1 MSIKIAN
8 TVVISDTKDLDNL
21 NNAEFEDNGF
31 ITLPS
36 GNTAQRPVSPSGGML
51 RYNTDINDFEMY
63 SNDEWT
69 VFEEDTENLKDS
81 IKYDEA
87 SVNVN
92 FPAAFQITD
101 YDIEREYVLTSN
113 TGTVTRDED
122 VITFTANTTGTA
134 GFTINGR
141 EISIQS
147 IDTPIAPVGAIAPYT
162 GSLPADGSWVDYTE
176 GLSKYILG
184 ASDNISV
191 NTNSEKDY
199 TIIQNVGEGYNITS
213 SGLTNSLGVSNE
225 GDIYFKPNGLALY
238 VLADNLVQQYDLSIP
253 WDLDS
258 LSQTGTFFDLQSEI
272 TDNDGISFKPDGTK
286 MYVLGT
292 TTNVASRVFQYTL
305 STPWDVSTASYDS
318 VEFIADQGLGPGGMF
333 FKPDGLNLFVVSN
346 YDTSNRKVVDYS
358 LSTAWDLSTASTSGS
373 TSLLISSYVSTGLT
387 FSSDGKVLFLV
398 ESDDIV
404 QFTLSTA
411 WDLSTASFY
420 SDTDVS
426 SSSYLGVTIKSDD
439 TKLYAINSS
448 AEIQELVLSGGVTT
462 NTNGSHT
469 GSSYTYTSGSSSS
482 ITGTFVAG
490 AHSHTVTISSIDS
503 NLKRKS
509 YKLAKCVSASPLP
522 SNIYILSDSNLS
534 GLSSVD
540 VEETH
545 MLLNSSSES
554 SGIDGNNTIIITLT
568 TNSAGSHAHGGN
580 GTPVYSGSE
589 PYYRSDSSDGS
600 HFHTA
605 TDDDANDNTKK
616 RTFSLWSDVNET
628 VGVISGSIM
637 LWDSDTPPAG
647 WVICDGTN
655 GTPDMRDR
663 YLSISNTASHGVSTG
678 DNVVTFSGLT
688 TSGAGSHRHY
698 SGEGGTVGDPTQSG
712 RHINFIDTHSHTINT
727 FSARI
732 RPEYHALHFIKKL

>member
-8 TVVISDTKDLDNL
+8 TVVISDTKDLENL

-51 RYNTDINDFEMY
+51 RYNTDINDFEIY

-101 YDIEREYVLTSN
+101 YDIEREYILSSN
-113 TGTVTRDED
+113 TGTVSRVED
-122 VITFTANTTGTA
+122 TIIFTANTSGTV
-134 GFTINGR
+134 GFSINGR
-141 EISIQS
+141 DISIQA
-147 IDTPIAPVGAIAPYT
+147 INTPLVPGGTIAPYT

-191 NTNSEKDY
+191 NTISEKDY
-199 TIIQNVGEGYNITS
+199 TIIRNVDEGYNITS
-213 SGLTNSLGVSNE
+213 SGLTGSLGVSNE

-238 VLADNLVQQYDLSIP
+238 VLADNLVHQYDLSTS
-253 WDLDS
+253 WDLNS
-258 LSQTGTFFDLQSEI
+258 LSKTGTFDLQSEI
-272 TDNDGISFKPDGTK
+272 NDNHGISFRPDGTK

-292 TTNVASRVFQYTL
+292 TTNVSSRVFQYTL

-318 VEFIADQGLGPGGMF
+318 VEFIASQGSGPGGMF

-346 YDTSNRKVVDYS
+346 YDTTNRKVVDYS
-358 LSTAWDLSTASTSGS
+358 LSTAWDLSTASTSNT
-373 TSLLISSYVSTGLT
+373 TSLSISSYISTGLT

-420 SDTDVS
+420 SDNDVS
-426 SSSYLGVTIKSDD
+426 SRSYLGVTIKSDD

-462 NTNGSHT
+462 NTIGSHT
-469 GSSYTYTSGSSSS
+469 GSLYTYTSGSYPYM
-482 ITGTFVAG
+482 TGTFSAG

-503 NLKRKS
+503 DLKRKS

-534 GLSSVD
+534 GLSPVD

-545 MLLNSSSES
+545 MLFNTSSES
-554 SGIDGNNTIIITLT
+554 SAIEGDDTLAMTLT
-568 TNSAGSHAHGGN
+568 TNSAGSHAHGPN

-589 PYYRSDSSDGS
+589 PYYWSDASDGS
-600 HFHTA
+600 HSHTTSYNNA
-605 TDDDANDNTKK
+605 GNDNTKK
-616 RTFSLWSDVNET
+616 RTFSLWSDANET

-688 TSGAGSHRHY
+688 TSSAGSHRHY
-698 SGEGGTVGDPTQSG
+698 SGQGGTVGDPTQSG
-712 RHINFIDTHSHTINT
+712 RHINFAGNHPHTINT